1 MLEGLFGG
9 RNAARTLLFL
19 ENYGDGY
26 ASEIARTYGVALRP
40 VQAQLDRFERAG
52 FLVSRMRGR
61 TRLYT
66 WNPRGP
72 FVPKLR
78 ELLAIGL
85 EFVSR
90 EDQRQY
96 YRQRRRPRAKGKPF

>member
-9 RNAARTLLFL
+9 RNASRVLLFL

-26 ASEIARTYGVALRP
+26 ATEIARTYGVALRP

-52 FLVSRMRGR
+52 FLVSRLRGR
-61 TRLYT
+61 TRLYV
-66 WNPRGP
+66 WSPRGP

-78 ELLAIGL
+78 ELLAVAL
-85 EFVSR
+85 AVVSP
-90 EDQRQY
+90 EDRKRY
-96 YRQRRRPRAKGKPF
+96 YRQRRRPYMKSMGL

>member
-26 ASEIARTYGVALRP
+26 ATEIARTYGVALRP

-61 TRLYT
+61 TRLYA

-78 ELLAIGL
+78 ELLAVGL
-85 EFVSR
+85 ELVPR
-90 EDQRQY
+90 EDRDRY
-96 YRQRRRPRAKGKPF
+96 YLQRRRPRAKGKPL

>member
-9 RNAARTLLFL
+9 RNAARVLLFL

-26 ASEIARTYGVALRP
+26 ATEIARTYGSALRP
-40 VQAQLDRFERAG
+40 IQAQLDRFERAG
-52 FLVSRMRGR
+52 FLVSRLRGR
-61 TRLYT
+61 TRLFT

-78 ELLAIGL
+78 DLLATGL
-85 EFVSR
+85 EQVP
-90 EDQRQY
+90 EDDRNRY
-96 YRQRRRPRAKGKPF
+96 YLQRRRPRARGKPL

>member
-9 RNAARTLLFL
+9 RNAARVMLFL

-26 ASEIARTYGVALRP
+26 ATEIARTYDSALRP

-52 FLVSRMRGR
+52 LLVSRMRGR

-72 FVPKLR
+72 LVPKLR
-78 ELLAIGL
+78 ELLAVAL
-85 EFVSR
+85 DLVPPEER
-90 EDQRQY
+90 ERY
-96 YRQRRRPRAKGKPF
+96 YLQRRRPRARGKPL

>member
-9 RNAARTLLFL
+9 RNAARTLLFI

-26 ASEIARTYGVALRP
+26 ATEIARTYGVALRP

-52 FLVSRMRGR
+52 FLVSRTRGR
-61 TRLYT
+61 TRLYA

-72 FVPKLR
+72 LVPKLR
-78 ELLAIGL
+78 ELLAVGL
-85 EFVSR
+85 ELVPR
-90 EDQRQY
+90 EDRDRY
-96 YRQRRRPRAKGKPF
+96 YLQRRRPRAKGKPQ

>member
-9 RNAARTLLFL
+9 RNASRVLLFL

-26 ASEIARTYGVALRP
+26 ATEIARTYDVALRP

-52 FLVSRMRGR
+52 FLVSRLRGR
-61 TRLYT
+61 TRIFT
-66 WNPRGP
+66 WNPWGP

-78 ELLAIGL
+78 QLLAVAL
-85 EFVSR
+85 DVVTP
-90 EDQRQY
+90 EDRKRY
-96 YRQRRRPRAKGKPF
+96 YRQRRRPHMKSMAL